1 MTIKRYPKVHLNFPV
16 ERKYA
21 DHNEGKKMLITICL
35 FYKKKMCQYKKCSI
49 LKFPA
54 PCGGGGLKLPSCGLL
69 VFLLLILYI
78 YTVQSKGF

>member
-1 MTIKRYPKVHLNFPV
+1 MFVLT
-16 ERKYA
+16 
-21 DHNEGKKMLITICL
+21 
-35 FYKKKMCQYKKCSI
+35 KKKMCQYKKCSI

-54 PCGGGGLKLPSCGLL
+54 PCGGGGLKLAWCGLL